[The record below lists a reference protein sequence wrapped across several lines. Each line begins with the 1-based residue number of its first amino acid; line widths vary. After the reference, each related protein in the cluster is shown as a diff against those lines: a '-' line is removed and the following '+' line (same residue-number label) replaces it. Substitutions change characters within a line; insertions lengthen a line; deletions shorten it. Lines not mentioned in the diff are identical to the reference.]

1 MGEGRAYFYT
11 NGAKP
16 TKIKAENPKE
26 RIMDKKR
33 SLSSSCAQV
42 VRLV

>member
-11 NGAKP
+11 DGAKP
-16 TKIKAENPKE
+16 TQINPE
-26 RIMDKKR
+26 EGIMDKKR
-33 SLSSSCAQV
+33 SLSSSCTQV